1 MFNRKKPRSGAPTSA
16 SRPRGRTD
24 TATFETDR
32 NPLARRFVGDAEP
45 DTVDLAEPG
54 RFHAPPGGEVDE
66 PDTRETGGEAAAAN
80 EPRQALVTLDA
91 ATGKFYLQP
100 GTDAHPVHLNGV
112 AVEAPTELRRG
123 DRLQVGVHEFEF
135 LA

>member
-1 MFNRKKPRSGAPTSA
+1 MFNRKKPQSGARSSA
-16 SRPRGRTD
+16 SKPRGRD
-24 TATFETDR
+24 GGATPQPGQ
-32 NPLARRFVGDAEP
+32 NPLARRFLGDAEP

-54 RFHAPPGGEVDE
+54 RFHALPRDEADE
-66 PDTRETGGEAAAAN
+66 PATRETGGDAAPDTDTRRAM
-80 EPRQALVTLDA
+80 VTLDA

-100 GTDAHPVHLNGV
+100 GTDAHPVRLNGL

>member
-1 MFNRKKPRSGAPTSA
+1 MFNRKKPRSDAPTGA
-16 SRPRGRTD
+16 NRPRGRTGS
-24 TATFETDR
+24 ATIETDR

-54 RFHAPPGGEVDE
+54 RFHAPPGSEVDE
-66 PDTRETGGEAAAAN
+66 PDTRETGGEAAAADG
-80 EPRQALVTLDA
+80 PRQPLVTLDA

>member
-1 MFNRKKPRSGAPTSA
+1 MFNRKKPRSDAESGPA
-16 SRPRGRTD
+16 RPRGRT
-24 TATFETDR
+24 AAESPQPAV

-54 RFHAPPGGEVDE
+54 RFHASPGGGVEE
-66 PDTRETGGEAAAAN
+66 PETRETAGGAGATR

-100 GTDAHPVHLNGV
+100 GTDAHPVRLNGV

-123 DRLQVGVHEFEF
+123 DRLQVGIHEFEF
-135 LA
+135 SA

>member
-1 MFNRKKPRSGAPTSA
+1 MRSDLDSQHITNLTLN
-16 SRPRGRTD
+16 TD
-24 TATFETDR
+24 GTI
-32 NPLARRFVGDAEP
+32 PS
-45 DTVDLAEPG
+45 
-54 RFHAPPGGEVDE
+54 
-66 PDTRETGGEAAAAN
+66 
-80 EPRQALVTLDA
+80 VTLDA

-100 GTDAHPVHLNGV
+100 GTDAHPVRLNGL

>member
-1 MFNRKKPRSGAPTSA
+1 MTIRVAKGEAHVDFAVPAAEIP
-16 SRPRGRTD
+16 
-24 TATFETDR
+24 E
-32 NPLARRFVGDAEP
+32 PLAAQGNRPAWYSPVLVAYGDVMLWA
-45 DTVDLAEPG
+45 DGKML
-54 RFHAPPGGEVDE
+54 
-66 PDTRETGGEAAAAN
+66 TG
-80 EPRQALVTLDA
+80 LDA

-100 GTDAHPVHLNGV
+100 GTDAHPVRLNGL